1 MTVRIL
7 AFMKRREDLARVQF
21 AEHYER
27 QHVPLALSVFE
38 GWPFY
43 QRNHIA
49 DSSVEVG
56 FDCLSVFEYPD
67 EASLHATVQHLAGDA
82 GAPVRADEERFM
94 DRPGNRFCPVR
105 SEWLR
110 RGDVEQAPVKGLLLH
125 ADGELPQAAD
135 GVIAQRRHQL
145 MWDNPERGGLIALDE
160 IWLAEDAV
168 VDGLIRVRVFG
179 DADVSE

>member
-7 AFMKRREDLARVQF
+7 AFMKRRPDLARAQF
-21 AEHYER
+21 AQHYER
-27 QHVPLALSVFE
+27 QHVPLALSVFA

-49 DSSVEVG
+49 DSDIEVG
-56 FDCLSVFEYPD
+56 FDCLSIFEYPD

-105 SEWLR
+105 SECLR
-110 RGDVEQAPVKGLLLH
+110 QGDLGQAAMKGLVLSS
-125 ADGELPQAAD
+125 DSPLPVVMEDA
-135 GVIAQRRHQL
+135 IAQRRHHL
-145 MWDNPERGGLIALDE
+145 LWDQPLQGGLIAVDE
-160 IWLAEDAV
+160 IWLPADTES
-168 VDGLIRVRVFG
+168 DGVIPVRVFG
-179 DADVSE
+179 DADVSA

>member
-7 AFMKRREDLARVQF
+7 AFMKRRPDLARPQF
-21 AEHYER
+21 AQHYER

-49 DSSVEVG
+49 DTDIEVG
-56 FDCLSVFEYPD
+56 FDCLSIFEYPD
-67 EASLHATVQHLAGDA
+67 EASLHATVQHLAGDT

-110 RGDVEQAPVKGLLLH
+110 RGAVDQAAIKALLLSRECDSPEPVEG
-125 ADGELPQAAD
+125 A
-135 GVIAQRRHQL
+135 ISQRRHHL
-145 MWDNPERGGLIALDE
+145 LWDQPEQGALVAVDE
-160 IWLAEDAV
+160 IWLPQTAAV
-168 VDGLIRVRVFG
+168 EGLIRVRVFG
-179 DADVSE
+179 DADRTE

>member
-94 DRPGNRFCPVR
+94 DRPGNRFVR
-105 SEWLR
+105 CAVSGCGAVTSNR
-110 RGDVEQAPVKGLLLH
+110 R
-125 ADGELPQAAD
+125 
-135 GVIAQRRHQL
+135 R
-145 MWDNPERGGLIALDE
+145 
-160 IWLAEDAV
+160 
-168 VDGLIRVRVFG
+168 
-179 DADVSE
+179 

>member
-43 QRNHIA
+43 QRNHID
-49 DSSVEVG
+49 DSGVEVG
-56 FDCLSVFEYPD
+56 FDCLSIFEYPD
-67 EASLHATVQHLAGDA
+67 EASLHATVQHLAGEA

-110 RGDVEQAPVKGLLLH
+110 RDLIESSTPKGLLLH
-125 ADGELPQAAD
+125 RHSHLPPMEKSAL
-135 GVIAQRRHQL
+135 AQRRHHL
-145 MWDNPERGGLIALDE
+145 LWDAPERGGLVVVDE
-160 IWLAEDAV
+160 IWLPEDVIA
-168 VDGLIRVRVFG
+168 DGVIRVRVFG
-179 DADVSE
+179 DAELSD